1 MGMPQSGHRTANAY
15 IVWVLTNARDARC
28 NGAWQTWTECRFP
41 GLRNCGKARP
51 AADPPRRR
59 AVASELSGEPPSENH
74 VRRNAPDGH
83 SRPAGLLLGI
93 SCSPRPGGS
102 GGVAREWARFAKA
115 LS

>member
-15 IVWVLTNARDARC
+15 IVWVLTNAHDARC

-41 GLRNCGKARP
+41 CLRNCGKARP

-74 VRRNAPDGH
+74 VRRNG
-83 SRPAGLLLGI
+83 REMGLRGLLVY
-93 SCSPRPGGS
+93 CSEYHAARDRAEA
-102 GGVAREWARFAKA
+102 VA
-115 LS
+115 L